1 MTGVDSALRPSPM
14 TGHFSIAQSALD
26 AAASLPLMRT
36 AVVHPTTKESL
47 DAAVEAAQADLIEP
61 VLVGPRA
68 KIEAAAKA
76 AGEDIARFEVID
88 TEHSHEAAEVAAAM
102 AAAGEV
108 AALMKGS
115 LHTSELLKG
124 VVANKRLRTERRMSH
139 AYVLETAAYP
149 KPLIITDS
157 GMNVAPDLATKADI
171 AQNAADLFAWLS
183 GGGRPAKIAVLAAV
197 ETVKPEMPVTI
208 DAAALCKM
216 ADRGQLQRCLVDG
229 PLAFDN
235 AISRE
240 AARIKGI
247 VSEVAGD
254 PDILLVPD
262 VEAGNMLAK
271 QMTFL
276 GGAEAA
282 ATVLGARCPVILPS
296 RSDSLR
302 TRLLSCA
309 LAVNVA
315 AAQGRL

>member
-1 MTGVDSALRPSPM
+1 MTER
-14 TGHFSIAQSALD
+14 FSIAQSALD
-26 AAASLPLMRT
+26 AAAALPLMRT
-36 AVVHPTTKESL
+36 AVVHPVKAGTL
-47 DAAVEAAQADLIEP
+47 DAAVEAERADLIAP
-61 VLVGPRA
+61 VLIGPRE
-68 KIEAAAKA
+68 KILAAAEA
-76 AGEDIARFEVID
+76 AGEDASRFEIVHA
-88 TEHSHEAAEVAAAM
+88 EHSHEAAATAARM
-102 AAAGEV
+102 AAGGEV

-115 LHTSELLKG
+115 LHTSELLKAVIG
-124 VVANKRLRTERRMSH
+124 ERGLRTERRMSH
-139 AYVLETAAYP
+139 AYVVELEAYP
-149 KPLIITDS
+149 KPLIVTDS
-157 GMNVAPDLATKADI
+157 GINVAPDLRTKADI
-171 AQNAADLFAWLS
+171 AQNAADLFACLMPRRE
-183 GGGRPAKIAVLAAV
+183 GGPRPAKIAVLAAV
-197 ETVKPEMPVTI
+197 ETVNPDMPVTV

-216 ADRGQLQRCLVDG
+216 ADRGQITGCLIDG

-235 AISRE
+235 AISAE

-254 PDILLVPD
+254 PDVLLVPD
-262 VEAGNMLAK
+262 LEAGNMLAK

-315 AAQGRL
+315 NARGRL

>member
-1 MTGVDSALRPSPM
+1 MTDS
-14 TGHFSIAQSALD
+14 FSIAQSALD
-26 AAASLPLMRT
+26 TAAALPLMRT
-36 AVVHPTTKESL
+36 AIVHPVTAESL
-47 DAAVEAAQADLIEP
+47 DAAVEAAEAELLDP
-61 VLVGPRA
+61 VLIGPRA
-68 KIEAAAKA
+68 KVEAAAKEA
-76 AGEDIARFEVID
+76 KEDVSGFEIID
-88 TEHSHEAAEVAAAM
+88 TEHSHEAAEVAARM

-115 LHTSELLKG
+115 LHTSELLAA
-124 VVANKRLRTERRMSH
+124 VVADKRLRTERRMSH
-139 AYVLETAAYP
+139 AYVLEMEEFP
-149 KPLIITDS
+149 KPLIVTDS
-157 GMNVAPDLATKADI
+157 GMNVAPDLKTKADI
-171 AQNAADLFAWLS
+171 AQNAADLFALLS
-183 GGGRPAKIAVLAAV
+183 GGARPAKIAVLAAV

-216 ADRGQLQRCLVDG
+216 ADRGQLERCLVDG

-235 AISRE
+235 AISKE

-276 GGAEAA
+276 SGAEAA
-282 ATVLGARCPVILPS
+282 ATVLGARCPIILPS
-296 RSDSLR
+296 RSDTLR

-315 AAQGRL
+315 AAQKRI

>member
-1 MTGVDSALRPSPM
+1 MTESERR
-14 TGHFSIAQSALD
+14 FSIAQSALD
-26 AAASLPLMRT
+26 AAAELPLMRT
-36 AVVHPTTKESL
+36 AVVHPVNRESL
-47 DAAVEAAQADLIEP
+47 DAAIEAAEANLIQP

-68 KIEAAAKA
+68 RIEAAAKE
-76 AGEDIARFEVID
+76 AGEDLARFEVVD

-115 LHTSELLKG
+115 LHTSELLEAVLG
-124 VVANKRLRTERRMSH
+124 EKRLRTERRMSH
-139 AYVLETAAYP
+139 AYVLELDAYP
-149 KPLIITDS
+149 KPLIVTDS

-171 AQNAADLFAWLS
+171 AQNAADLFALLS
-183 GGGRPAKIAVLAAV
+183 GGVRPAKIAVLAAV

-216 ADRGQLQRCLVDG
+216 ADRGQLQGCLVDG

-276 GGAEAA
+276 SGAEAA
-282 ATVLGARCPVILPS
+282 ATVLGARCPIILPS
-296 RSDSLR
+296 RSDTLR

-315 AAQGRL
+315 AARGRLAAS

>member
-1 MTGVDSALRPSPM
+1 MTDR
-14 TGHFSIAQSALD
+14 FSIAQSALD

-36 AVVHPTTKESL
+36 AIVHPAKPESL
-47 DAAVEAAQADLIEP
+47 DAAVEAAEAELLEP
-61 VLVGPRA
+61 VLIGPRA
-68 KIEAAAKA
+68 KIEAAAEA
-76 AGEDIARFEVID
+76 AGEDVSRFEIID
-88 TEHSHEAAEVAAAM
+88 TEHSHEAAAVAARM

-115 LHTSELLKG
+115 LHTSELLAA
-124 VVANKRLRTERRMSH
+124 VVSEKRLRTERRMSH
-139 AYVLETAAYP
+139 AYVLEMDEFP
-149 KPLIITDS
+149 KPLIVTDS
-157 GMNVAPDLATKADI
+157 GMNVAPDLETKADI
-171 AQNAADLFAWLS
+171 AQNAADLFALLS
-183 GGGRPAKIAVLAAV
+183 GGARPAKIAVLAAV

-216 ADRGQLQRCLVDG
+216 ADRGQLTNCLVDG

-235 AISRE
+235 AISLE

-296 RSDSLR
+296 RSDTLR

-315 AAQGRL
+315 DAQGRL